1 MTRSIDNFV
10 PERLQQALDARGF
23 SATELAARVGVT
35 TTTMSRWR
43 NRAQVP
49 AAPMLDAL
57 ARELRVSPEWLTRPM
72 APALSPPCFRG
83 SVAQMKH
90 DRAILSARVEWLSE
104 VAAQFASHVDFPAV
118 NIPTF
123 PATTLSAITQ
133 ADIEEMA
140 DECRKR
146 WSLAEGPI
154 GNMVLLLE
162 NAGVIVAREE
172 TGTPRIEG
180 LSSWSPD
187 GRPFVF
193 LCADKGNAFR
203 SRFDAAHEL
212 GHLVLHSR
220 IEVPLDAA
228 AHKLMEQQAHRFAG
242 AFLMPARS
250 FSAEVSSPPTLQG
263 LLFLKQRW
271 GVSVAA
277 MIMRLVALR
286 LVDDNDYLRLIKQRS
301 AKWGARQEPGD
312 DLRTPE
318 EPRLLKRTAH
328 LLANEGLVS
337 MDALPMLLG
346 ISARDVEGLL
356 GLAFGELTARP
367 AEIVDLALRRKES
380 GPALSGTISDTSVTV
395 LPFDRN
401 KRK

>member
-72 APALSPPCFRG
+72 AAALARPCFRG

-90 DRAILSARVEWLSE
+90 DRAILGARIEWLSE
-104 VAAQFASHVDFPAV
+104 VASQLAAHVDFPTV
-118 NIPTF
+118 NIPKLQ
-123 PATTLSAITQ
+123 AATLSSIAQ
-133 ADIEEMA
+133 SDIEEMA
-140 DECRKR
+140 DECRMR

-154 GNMVLLLE
+154 GNVVLLLE

-180 LSSWSPD
+180 LSSWSTD
-187 GRPFVF
+187 GRPLVL

-212 GHLVLHSR
+212 GHLVLHSS
-220 IEVPLDAA
+220 IDAPLDAA

-242 AFLMPARS
+242 AFLLPARS

-271 GVSVAA
+271 GVSVGA
-277 MIMRLVALR
+277 MIMRLVALG
-286 LVDDNDYLRLIKQRS
+286 LVDDSDYLRLIKQRS

-328 LLANEGLVS
+328 LLASEGLVS

-346 ISARDVEGLL
+346 ISARDVESLL
-356 GLAFGELTARP
+356 GLAFGELTAQR
-367 AEIVDLALRRKES
+367 AEVVELSLRRKES
-380 GPALSGTISDTSVTV
+380 TSVSSDMANPNPVTV
-395 LPFDRN
+395 LPFDLT
-401 KRK
+401 KRR